1 MKLTDREWKEF
12 FIGGKEGIFDLC
24 ASFSGID
31 KNKLLDGDVSNIP
44 YITRSDVNNGIS
56 LFVGEKQSHKYKICL
71 LYTSPSPRDS

>member
-31 KNKLLDGDVSNIP
+31 KNKLLDGDVSNNLFTMC
-44 YITRSDVNNGIS
+44 YNYQKNLIT
-56 LFVGEKQSHKYKICL
+56 L
-71 LYTSPSPRDS
+71 

>member
-31 KNKLLDGDVSNIP
+31 KNKGI
-44 YITRSDVNNGIS
+44 YI
-56 LFVGEKQSHKYKICL
+56 QY
-71 LYTSPSPRDS
+71 